1 MSANL
6 TKSAWDTETVSNES
20 INVSE
25 EEAVFAPSK
34 KLAII
39 WIVFGLIGFIAAMAL
54 VIEKI
59 HVLEQPAATL
69 SCDFNVFVSCKSVM
83 ASWQSHLF
91 GFPNPLIGVA
101 GFTIPIAVGFAT
113 LAGAKLQ
120 RWFYQA
126 MTAGF
131 FMAFFFVLW
140 LSTQSIYVINVL
152 CPYCM
157 LAWFG
162 TIPLFWHTLIWA
174 MHEDI
179 IEMPIS
185 MTNLIDSAAKRP
197 WLFSLVTELILVA
210 LIVIQFWSWW
220 PSTIKQIFG

>member
-1 MSANL
+1 MSQASSASIEAEPTFTPT
-6 TKSAWDTETVSNES
+6 TKMAW
-20 INVSE
+20 
-25 EEAVFAPSK
+25 
-34 KLAII
+34 I
-39 WIVFGLIGFIAAMAL
+39 WIIFGFIGFIAAMAL

-101 GFTIPIAVGFAT
+101 GFSIPIAIGFAT
-113 LAGAKLQ
+113 LAGAKLH

-126 MTAGF
+126 MTVGF

-174 MHEDI
+174 MSEDI

-185 MTNLIDSAAKRP
+185 MTTIVDAAAKRP
-197 WLFSLVTELILVA
+197 WLFSLVTELILVL
-210 LIVIQFWSWW
+210 LIVIQFWAWW
-220 PSTIKQIFG
+220 PSTIKQVFA